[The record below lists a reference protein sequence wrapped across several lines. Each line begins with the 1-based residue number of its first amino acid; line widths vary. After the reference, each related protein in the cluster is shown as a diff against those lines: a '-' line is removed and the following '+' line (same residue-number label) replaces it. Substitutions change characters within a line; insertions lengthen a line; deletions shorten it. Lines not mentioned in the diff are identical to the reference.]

1 MYDYNH
7 IYRKFIAGDVNP
19 FYENLYPGLLVYAS
33 RQLGDEL
40 SYLAEDCVQ
49 DAVMSS
55 YTKRRELKTSMA
67 WYSYILKCI
76 YHSSIA
82 LLRKDSSR
90 ANYLESGTV
99 DEEIPGH
106 DIAMLEQETLDM
118 LYTAIDSLPVK
129 YRELLRLSY
138 VEGMKN
144 AEIAEKLSVAE
155 ITVKKWKANIL
166 RMLRE
171 QFRELP
177 DSKENE
183 DSLNGTLVV
192 IITLLISQQFVGNQ

>member
-1 MYDYNH
+1 MYDYNY
-7 IYRKFIAGDVNP
+7 IYGKFIAGDVNP

-55 YTKRRELKTSMA
+55 YTNRHEFKTSMA

-76 YHSSIA
+76 YHNTIA
-82 LLRKDSSR
+82 LLRKDNSR
-90 ANYLESGTV
+90 ANYLDSGAIE
-99 DEEIPGH
+99 EEIPGH
-106 DIAMLEQETLDM
+106 DVAMLEQETMDM
-118 LYTAIDSLPVK
+118 LYSAIDSLPEK

-138 VEGMKN
+138 FEGLKT
-144 AEIAEKLSVAE
+144 AEIAERLSVAE

-166 RMLRE
+166 NLLRE

-177 DSKENE
+177 DYYDDEVGI
-183 DSLNGTLVV
+183 DGRLMMV
-192 IITLLISQQFVGNQ
+192 IMIIMSQYAITNQ